1 MELSTALLDFGAL
14 GIFCAFLVW
23 QHLQMQKRLDRL
35 SEEWTSSLEKVEL
48 AHKEAEDQIRDRYDK
63 VLSRYETTRES
74 VYKDVVATLTENQ
87 QLLENM
93 ESKVE
98 DLRRASLN
106 IKDSPEL

>member
-74 VYKDVVATLTENQ
+74 VYKDVVTTLTENQ
-87 QLLENM
+87 QLLESM

-106 IKDSPEL
+106 IKDSSEL